1 MIAIATVLQSNN
13 NILQLDIS
21 NNILSTAG
29 LSQSLLN
36 DVMTHW
42 ALAIKVNYGIKIL
55 NLSKLG
61 ITDYIMVNLLG
72 PAIRE
77 NRNLETL
84 NLSSNRIT
92 RDGGVALS
100 FALTTHPALNYL
112 KLSCCAIQDEGAC
125 ALAKLLESNTK
136 IKEIYVD
143 YNRITG
149 IGLMKFAEMLEKNVM
164 IRYIALWGNQWDQP
178 ACEVCYSNQA
188 FTALMGGP
196 ATVIKVGQKTGTPE
210 STGER
215 RLKQNMVD
223 VSFARVEGM
232 LEVARHERK
241 VQVTEGNE
249 RSDV

>member
-42 ALAIKVNYGIKIL
+42 AMAIKVNYGLKIL

-61 ITDYIMVNLLG
+61 ITDHIMVNLLG

-112 KLSCCAIQDEGAC
+112 KLSCCSIQDEGAF
-125 ALAKLLESNTK
+125 AVAKLLETNTK

-149 IGLMKFAEMLEKNVM
+149 TGLMKFAEMLEKNVM

-178 ACEVCYSNQA
+178 SCEVLFDSLGIHSTHGRASNGHKGWTKDNNTRKHWRTKA
-188 FTALMGGP
+188 EA
-196 ATVIKVGQKTGTPE
+196 KHD
-210 STGER
+210 R
-215 RLKQNMVD
+215 RD
-223 VSFARVEGM
+223 ICSSR
-232 LEVARHERK
+232 
-241 VQVTEGNE
+241 GN
-249 RSDV
+249 S